1 MDSVT
6 ITILAVMVSGIL
18 VFFACFTYY
27 ALTTPPELYPS
38 DRKKYRIKEVV
49 LKRGLSDYYIQH
61 KRFFF
66 WLTYKVE
73 RFSCD
78 GGLLPTYRKMHFS
91 NMDSAKAKITELI
104 GDRQR
109 ADGEKKDKVK
119 YHYID
124 DDKEMNKLQTK
135 TTEYIF

>member
-1 MDSVT
+1 MNG
-6 ITILAVMVSGIL
+6 IIYLCIILMVSGIL
-18 VFFACFTYY
+18 VFFVCFVHYV
-27 ALTTPPELYPS
+27 LTTPPELYPS

-49 LKRGLSDYYIQH
+49 LKRGLSDYYVQY

-73 RFSCD
+73 KPRYS
-78 GGLLPTYRKMHFS
+78 GKWKKMHFS

-124 DDKEMNKLQTK
+124 DDKEMDKLQKK

>member
-1 MDSVT
+1 MNG
-6 ITILAVMVSGIL
+6 IILILMVCGIL
-18 VFFACFTYY
+18 VFFVCFAHY

-38 DRKKYRIKEVV
+38 DRKKYRIKEVM
-49 LKRGLSDYYIQH
+49 LKRGLSDYYVQY

-73 RFSCD
+73 KPRYNGEWS
-78 GGLLPTYRKMHFS
+78 PIYRKMHFS
-91 NMDSAKAKITELI
+91 NIVSAKAKITELI

-109 ADGEKKDKVK
+109 ANGEKKDKVK
-119 YHYID
+119 YHYFD
-124 DDKEMNKLQTK
+124 DDKEMDKLQKK

>member
-1 MDSVT
+1 MNG
-6 ITILAVMVSGIL
+6 IILILMVCGIL
-18 VFFACFTYY
+18 VFFVCFAHY

-49 LKRGLSDYYIQH
+49 LKRGLSDYYIQY

-73 RFSCD
+73 KPRYNGEWF
-78 GGLLPTYRKMHFS
+78 PIYRKMHFS
-91 NMDSAKAKITELI
+91 NIGSAKAKITELI

-119 YHYID
+119 YHYAD
-124 DDKEMNKLQTK
+124 DNKE